1 MNEIIAGIIIGV
13 GILFD
18 LFGCIGLVRFPDV
31 YTRLQA
37 STKCVTLGTCM
48 ILFGLFVYEGFN
60 PAGIKALLA
69 MVFILVTSP
78 TSAHALAR
86 GAYRAGI
93 KPSEPC
99 VVDRYQEDLAK
110 EESEEQ

>member
-1 MNEIIAGIIIGV
+1 MNKVIAEVIIGI

-18 LFGCIGLVRFPDV
+18 LFGSIGLVRFPDV
-31 YTRLQA
+31 YSRLQA
-37 STKCVTLGTCM
+37 ATKCVTLGTCM

-69 MVFILVTSP
+69 MVFILATSP

-86 GAYRAGI
+86 GAYKAGI
-93 KPSEPC
+93 KPAEPC
-99 VVDRYQEDLAK
+99 VVDRYKEDM
-110 EESEEQ
+110 EEGKQ